1 MSRPL
6 MRSLKL
12 ITNGPMID
20 VYYCDVRCCGKLNL
34 CATRLP
40 LSLIHSISNN
50 PILNPR
56 DARREGL
63 VVGIN
68 GKALFPGIHV
78 LLNAVGVFLCPFVR
92 LAISHKVIV
101 G

>member
-20 VYYCDVRCCGKLNL
+20 VYYCDVRRCGKLNF

-40 LSLIHSISNN
+40 LPLIHRMSNN
-50 PILNPR
+50 PILNSR
-56 DARREGL
+56 DARREGQ

-68 GKALFPGIHV
+68 GKALFPGIQV
-78 LLNAVGVFLCPFVR
+78 MLNAAGIFLCPFIG